1 MEEFMKRVITFAACL
16 LLVAVVTCGHKNKRP
31 SWVARYNGQ
40 GNGWDE
46 ANSIA
51 VDNSGNVY
59 VTGESRGG
67 INFDYATVKYDSLVS
82 YLKKIDYATVKY
94 DSLGNELWVA
104 RYDGPVNEEDR
115 AYSLALDN
123 SGNVYV
129 TGCSKGSALLG
140 TDFDYATVKYD
151 SLGNQLWV
159 ARYDGPGN
167 EKDRAY
173 SLVLDNSG
181 NVYVTG
187 CSKGSGTNM
196 DYATIKYD
204 SRGNELWVVR
214 YNGPGNG
221 TDRAYSLV
229 LDNSGNVY
237 VAGASQGL
245 DSTSDYAT
253 IKYNSLGKQLWV
265 VRYNG
270 PGNGT
275 DRANSIA
282 VDNSSNVYVTGCS
295 KGSGTNMDYATIKY
309 DSRGNELWVARYDG
323 PGNGTDRANSIA
335 VDNSSNV
342 YVTGES
348 VGSGINSDYATVKYD
363 SLGNELWVTRY
374 DGPGIISLDRAYSL
388 ALDNSGN
395 VYVTGYNQRFLS
407 KNSDYATVKYDSL
420 GNELWV
426 ARYDAPGNGWDRPN
440 SIAVDNSGNVYVTG
454 FSKGSGTNMDY
465 ATIKYGPDGQ

>member
-1 MEEFMKRVITFAACL
+1 MKRVITFAACL
-16 LLVAVVTCGHKNKRP
+16 LFVAAVTCGHKNKRP

-59 VTGESRGG
+59 VTGESRGSG

-151 SLGNQLWV
+151 SLGNELWV
-159 ARYDGPGN
+159 VRYDGPGN
-167 EKDRAY
+167 EK
-173 SLVLDNSG
+173 
-181 NVYVTG
+181 
-187 CSKGSGTNM
+187 
-196 DYATIKYD
+196 
-204 SRGNELWVVR
+204 
-214 YNGPGNG
+214 
-221 TDRAYSLV
+221 DRAYSLV

-265 VRYNG
+265 
-270 PGNGT
+270 
-275 DRANSIA
+275 
-282 VDNSSNVYVTGCS
+282 
-295 KGSGTNMDYATIKY
+295 
-309 DSRGNELWVARYDG
+309 ARYDG
-323 PGNGTDRANSIA
+323 PGNGTDRAYSIA

-395 VYVTGYNQRFLS
+395 VYVTGFSQRFLS
-407 KNSDYATVKYDSL
+407 KNSDYATVKYDSR
-420 GNELWV
+420 GNQLWV

-465 ATIKYGPDGQ
+465 ATIKYGLDGQ

>member
-1 MEEFMKRVITFAACL
+1 MKRIITASVCLL
-16 LLVAVVTCGHKNKRP
+16 LLVAAVTCGHKNKRP
-31 SWVARYNGQ
+31 SWVARYDGPENGR
-40 GNGWDE
+40 DV

-140 TDFDYATVKYD
+140 TNMDYATIKYD
-151 SLGNQLWV
+151 SRGNELWV

-173 SLVLDNSG
+173 SLALDNSG

-187 CSKGSGTNM
+187 CSKGS
-196 DYATIKYD
+196 A
-204 SRGNELWVVR
+204 L
-214 YNGPGNG
+214 
-221 TDRAYSLV
+221 L
-229 LDNSGNVY
+229 
-237 VAGASQGL
+237 
-245 DSTSDYAT
+245 
-253 IKYNSLGKQLWV
+253 
-265 VRYNG
+265 
-270 PGNGT
+270 
-275 DRANSIA
+275 
-282 VDNSSNVYVTGCS
+282 
-295 KGSGTNMDYATIKY
+295 GTNMDYATIKY

-323 PGNGTDRANSIA
+323 PGNEEDRAYSLA

-363 SLGNELWVTRY
+363 SLGNELWVVRYDGPGNEEDRAYSLVLDNSGNVYVTGCSKGSTLLGTNMDYATIKYDSRGNELWVTRY

-395 VYVTGYNQRFLS
+395 VYVTGCNQRFLS

>member
-1 MEEFMKRVITFAACL
+1 
-16 LLVAVVTCGHKNKRP
+16 
-31 SWVARYNGQ
+31 VARYDGPENGR
-40 GNGWDE
+40 DV
-46 ANSIA
+46 ANSMAI
-51 VDNSGNVY
+51 DNSGNVY

-123 SGNVYV
+123 SGNAYV
-129 TGCSKGSALLG
+129 TGGSKGSALLG

-151 SLGNQLWV
+151 SLGNELWV

-167 EKDRAY
+167 EEDRAN
-173 SLVLDNSG
+173 SIAVDNSG

-187 CSKGSGTNM
+187 CSKGSALLGTNMDYATIKYDSLGNQLWVARYDGPGNEEDRAYSLALDNSGNVYVTGGSKGSGANM

-204 SRGNELWVVR
+204 SRGNQLWVAR
-214 YNGPGNG
+214 YNGPENG
-221 TDRAYSLV
+221 RDRAYFLA
-229 LDNSGNVY
+229 L
-237 VAGASQGL
+237 
-245 DSTSDYAT
+245 
-253 IKYNSLGKQLWV
+253 
-265 VRYNG
+265 
-270 PGNGT
+270 
-275 DRANSIA
+275 
-282 VDNSSNVYVTGCS
+282 DNSSNVYVTGGS
-295 KGSGTNMDYATIKY
+295 KGSGANMDYATTKY

-323 PGNGTDRANSIA
+323 PGSGWDIA
-335 VDNSSNV
+335 YSLALDNSSNV

-395 VYVTGYNQRFLS
+395 VYVTGCNQRFLS

-440 SIAVDNSGNVYVTG
+440 SIAADNSGNVYVTG